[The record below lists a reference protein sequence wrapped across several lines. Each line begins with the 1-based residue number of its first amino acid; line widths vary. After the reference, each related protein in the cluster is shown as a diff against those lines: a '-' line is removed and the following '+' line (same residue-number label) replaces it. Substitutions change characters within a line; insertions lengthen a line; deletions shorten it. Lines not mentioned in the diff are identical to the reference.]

1 MAHISLLVFNLAVG
15 AFVMNPPSTE
25 SMPTGGVEDAAAT
38 KEHTKVEEA
47 RASASDV

>member
-1 MAHISLLVFNLAVG
+1 
-15 AFVMNPPSTE
+15 MNPPSTE

-38 KEHTKVEEA
+38 KEHDAAPATKVEEA